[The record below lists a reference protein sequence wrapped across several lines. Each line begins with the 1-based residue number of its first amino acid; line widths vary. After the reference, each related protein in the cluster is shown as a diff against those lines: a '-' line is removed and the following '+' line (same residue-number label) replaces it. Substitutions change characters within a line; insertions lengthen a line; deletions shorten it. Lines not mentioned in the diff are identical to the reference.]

1 MTLISSKTKPE
12 MFLEQKVEAEN
23 EQINCGEE

>member
-1 MTLISSKTKPE
+1 MTLISSKTKPD
-12 MFLEQKVEAEN
+12 MFLEHKVEAEN